1 MFQVENR
8 NNYATASVSA
18 RELFLSHDQ
27 EAMIRT
33 FSLEADGTYFYLR
46 FVGAPYRIHRATGT
60 VESRRTGNW
69 KEAAFNDV
77 MTIYDMLCNPN
88 GRPGLTGR
96 WISVQEM
103 NRLKSGAKTLGT
115 GLNTSWENFYRG
127 KGELLAAACRS
138 LGGQPG
144 QVGDVAYILP
154 IFDWMPVYFQFWDGD
169 EEFLPQIRFL
179 WDEATPNYLHF
190 ETTFYATDFILDCL
204 RDIVEGEKS

>member
-60 VESRRTGNW
+60 VESRRTGTW

-103 NRLKSGAKTLGT
+103 NRVKSGAKTLGS
-115 GLNTSWENFYRG
+115 GLNAKWENFYRG
-127 KGELLAAACRS
+127 KGEQLAAACRS

-144 QVGDVAYILP
+144 QVGDVAYLLP